1 MVETGGID
9 MEFKDKL
16 KILRKERGISQ
27 QRLAEEIF
35 VSRSAVAKWENGLGL
50 PSKESLDLL
59 CSYFGVTREYF
70 ATDEPELLVVEK
82 NITIHRLITV
92 FITFVAVLFLGVI
105 VALYIGIMSENYGF
119 TSEMAAGQ
127 DWMDEH
133 CIHTDD
139 YDIYYYSWYEGE
151 EYEEIANFKPVRK
164 KWYGYICSEEDYEY
178 RDVYYGDKQ
187 VAIIYTLEGK
197 DCYYN
202 IIRKVAYIGEDYT
215 YPEWLMVYDSVYVD
229 GKEYPVTINS
239 YFVTEEEFEEFS
251 IGDVVLR
258 IGE

>member
-1 MVETGGID
+1 

-16 KILRKERGISQ
+16 KKLRKERGISQ

-50 PSKESLDLL
+50 PCKESLDLL
-59 CSYFGVTREYF
+59 CSYFGVTREDF
-70 ATDEPELLVVEK
+70 ATDEPEALVVEK
-82 NITIHRLITV
+82 NRTIHRLITV
-92 FITFVAVLFLGVI
+92 FITFVAVLFLAII
-105 VALYIGIMSENYGF
+105 VVLSIGIMSGSYGF
-119 TSEMAAGQ
+119 TSKMAAGQ
-127 DWMDEH
+127 YWMDDN

-139 YDIYYYSWYEGE
+139 YDIYYYSWNEGE

-164 KWYGYICSEEDYEY
+164 KWYGYIRSEEDYEY
-178 RDVYYGDKQ
+178 RNVYYDDKN
-187 VAIIYTLEGK
+187 VAIIYTLEGE

-202 IIRKVAYIGEDYT
+202 IIRKVIYIGEDYT
-215 YPEWLMVYDSVYVD
+215 YPEWLMIYDSVSVN

-239 YFVTEEEFEEFS
+239 YFVTEEEFDVFS
-251 IGDVVLR
+251 IGDAVLT